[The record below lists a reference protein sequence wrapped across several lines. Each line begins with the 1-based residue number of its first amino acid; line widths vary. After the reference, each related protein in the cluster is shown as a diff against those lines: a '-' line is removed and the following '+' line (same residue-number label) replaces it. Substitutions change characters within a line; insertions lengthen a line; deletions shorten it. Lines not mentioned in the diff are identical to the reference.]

1 VLARRLLLALALE
14 LAGYVAAGAWLVL
27 GAGWRVV
34 AAAALLAS
42 IALGWRI
49 AFALA
54 TYVVAW
60 RYRSPVPPALHRSAV
75 ALLPHL
81 LREIG
86 AMLVVYSVLQPFERL
101 TMGPA
106 PPPKGRGDRPP
117 VLFVHGYACNRA
129 AGWALVR
136 RLRRGGWNAWAVTLE
151 PVYGPIEQWIEPL
164 ARGIEALR
172 EASGAHAVHL
182 VAHSMGGLAVR
193 AYLRERGPGHV
204 ASVVTLGSPH
214 HGSAHA
220 RLGPGAN
227 ARQMEPGSDW
237 LAALAAD
244 ERGLGVPFVS
254 IYSHHDN
261 FVAPQSSGAHAAA
274 RNVPLAGIGHLSL
287 LLSAAVAEIVAHSL
301 ADG

>member
-1 VLARRLLLALALE
+1 MLARRLLLALALE
-14 LAGYVAAGAWLVL
+14 LAGYGAAGAWLVL
-27 GAGWRVV
+27 GAGWRVG
-34 AAAALLAS
+34 AAAALVAS

-54 TYVVAW
+54 TYIVAW
-60 RYRSPVPPALHRSAV
+60 LYRSPVPPSLRRSAV
-75 ALLPHL
+75 ALLPHV

-86 AMLVVYSVLQPFERL
+86 AMLAVYCVLQPFERL
-101 TMGPA
+101 AMRPA
-106 PPPKGRGDRPP
+106 RPPEGRGERPP
-117 VLFVHGYACNRA
+117 VLFVHGYVCNRA

-136 RLRRGGWNAWAVTLE
+136 RLRHRGWNVWAVTLE
-151 PVYGPIEQWIEPL
+151 PVYGTIEQWIEPL
-164 ARGIEALR
+164 ARAIEALR
-172 EASGAHAVHL
+172 EATGAHTVHL

-193 AYLRERGPGHV
+193 AYLREHGPGRV
-204 ASVVTLGSPH
+204 ASVVTLGTPH

-227 ARQMEPGSDW
+227 ARQMEPGSPW

-254 IYSHHDN
+254 IFSHHDN

-274 RNVPLAGIGHLSL
+274 RNVPLAGVGHLSL
-287 LLSAAVAEIVAHSL
+287 LLSPAVAEIVAHSL
-301 ADG
+301 ATC